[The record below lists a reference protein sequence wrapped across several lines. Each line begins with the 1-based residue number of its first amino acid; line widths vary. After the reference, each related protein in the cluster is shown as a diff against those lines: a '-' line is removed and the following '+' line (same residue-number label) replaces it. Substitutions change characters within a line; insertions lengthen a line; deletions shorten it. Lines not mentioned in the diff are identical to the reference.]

1 MRNGVRTVNRQD
13 GTGRTSANIG
23 ALIKYIRKSSGMT
36 QTGLSQKIG
45 ISYQQVQKY
54 EKGTSELT
62 LTRLKQLADALG
74 VPLSTFIGEME
85 NHRPLI
91 SDDDVRVLTLLRE
104 IESCGL
110 KPVAMKVLQVLA
122 EEKRRT

>member
-1 MRNGVRTVNRQD
+1 VRVVNRLD
-13 GTGRTSANIG
+13 GTGEASGNIG

-36 QTGLSQKIG
+36 QTKLSQKIG

-62 LTRLKQLADALG
+62 LSRLKQLADALG
-74 VPLSTFIGEME
+74 VPVSTFIGEME
-85 NHRPLI
+85 NHRPLL
-91 SDDDVRVLTLLRE
+91 SDDDVRALTLLRE

-110 KPVAMKVLQVLA
+110 KPVAMRVLQVLA
-122 EEKRRT
+122 GGKRRT